1 MTSSCQANV
10 PVFCTPMRNLSAS
23 ALLQP
28 AETKNTT
35 ATHIRNGQ
43 TAFTANS
50 PALAWIRC
58 GKGPEGRSC
67 QPNDGPVAAE
77 EQAIHTNAGSTHPVY
92 FSSRWDSCLF
102 VLPYDAL
109 QLF

>member
-1 MTSSCQANV
+1 
-10 PVFCTPMRNLSAS
+10 MRNLSAS
-23 ALLQP
+23 AFLQP
-28 AETKNTT
+28 AETKKTT

-58 GKGPEGRSC
+58 DKGSEGRSC

-77 EQAIHTNAGSTHPVY
+77 EQAIHANEGLTRLVY
-92 FSSRWDSCLF
+92 FSGRWNNCL
-102 VLPYDAL
+102 
-109 QLF
+109 LFFRTTPRFFDLYAWRRII